1 MDSGARVPGV
11 SVPAGRR
18 LTAEYAAARVLV
30 DAATF
35 DDAAPHILE
44 AICTMVG
51 WQHGAMW
58 IVDHEADVLRCAE
71 IWTAPSVRFPE
82 FDAMSRGVRFA
93 RGIGLP
99 GRVWASG
106 EPVWIP
112 DVVRDSNFPR
122 AAVADREGLH
132 AAFGFPVLLN
142 GEVLSVMEFFSS
154 EIQEP
159 DESLLSTLTTVGNQI
174 GMFIGRRRAQ
184 EEVDQFFNL
193 SLDMLCIAGF
203 DGYFKR
209 INPVWHRV
217 LGWTETELLSQPYL
231 DFVHPDDRASTLAE
245 AGKLA
250 QGAEVVHFENRF
262 RHKDGTVRWLLWTSA
277 PFVEQR
283 LVYAA
288 AHDITDRK
296 AAEHTLEQ
304 YARDLEVAHGQLD
317 EQASHL
323 RQLVR
328 ELEISKHRAEQAA
341 DAKSA
346 FLANMSHEIRTPLNA
361 IVGMTALTLKT
372 RLSSEQE
379 EYLQIVK
386 SSAEALLVVINDIL
400 DFSKIEARRLDLEES
415 DFDLRETVGDAVK
428 LLALRAAEK
437 GIELAYDV
445 SPDVPEVLA
454 GDPGRIRQVLLN
466 VIGNAVKF
474 TAQGEVVARVT
485 LAEEAADHV
494 TLRFTVSDTGIGI
507 PRDKQEAVFEA
518 FTQADASTTRRF
530 GGTGLGL
537 AIARRLVELM
547 GGRIWLESVE
557 GLGSTFHFTAVLRRS
572 TASADALVARPAVLE
587 GLRVLVVDD
596 NSTNRRILNEML
608 ESWQMSPV
616 SVGDASS
623 AMEALSNAT
632 RDPFHAVITDCQM
645 PDVDGFALARRIKRH
660 RALRDTPVIMLT
672 SAGRPDIAARAR
684 KTGIDACLD
693 KPVKHSDLLDALA
706 SAFGVA
712 TRRGDAAA
720 RSSALPARRLHIL
733 VAEDNAVNRRVVTA
747 LLEKRGHLVRAVE
760 NGREALTAVE
770 REGGAFDVI
779 LMDVQMPEMG
789 GFDATRAIRVAE
801 GPAGPHVPIVALT
814 AHAMSG
820 DRERC
825 LAAGMDGYLT
835 KPIDEDNLIATV
847 ERFALTLRQAQGHP
861 EPSRGMS
868 EVEAPTFPHSDV
880 VFDETSA
887 LAHTGGDRKLLKQIV
902 GMFLADSA
910 ILMRKITRAVSRRDA
925 EALRLSAHALKGS
938 VATIGSPAGRDAAAR
953 LERMAKETEFD
964 HAPQACA
971 TLQGRL
977 DLLEEELVKAGL
989 TRRKPQAKGIRL
1001 RSPKATGASAFAK
1014 APADRRS
1021 SSGGGSARQGR
1032 KAKRAKDPRRR
1043 R

>member
-1 MDSGARVPGV
+1 MDSGTRVPGV

-18 LTAEYAAARVLV
+18 LTAEYATARVLV

-35 DDAAPHILE
+35 DEAAPHILE

-58 IVDHEADVLRCAE
+58 VVDREADVLRCAE
-71 IWTAPSVRFPE
+71 IWTASTGRFPK
-82 FDAMSRGVRFA
+82 FDAISRETRFPRGV
-93 RGIGLP
+93 GLP
-99 GRVWASG
+99 GRVWATG
-106 EPVWIP
+106 EPAWIP

-154 EIQEP
+154 EIEDP

-174 GMFIGRRRAQ
+174 GIFIGRRRAQ
-184 EEVDQFFNL
+184 EEVDRFFNL

-217 LGWTETELLSQPYL
+217 LGWTEAELLAQPYL
-231 DFVHPDDRASTLAE
+231 DLVHPDDRASTLAE

-250 QGAEVVHFENRF
+250 KGTEVVHFENRF

-288 AHDITDRK
+288 AHDITERK

-323 RQLVR
+323 RQLVK
-328 ELEISKHRAEQAA
+328 ELEISKHQAEQAA

-372 RLSSEQE
+372 RLSSEQQ
-379 EYLQIVK
+379 EYLEIVR

-445 SPDVPEVLA
+445 SPDVPVVVA

-474 TAQGEVVARVT
+474 TAEGEVVARVIV
-485 LAEEAADHV
+485 AEGAADRV
-494 TLRFTVSDTGIGI
+494 TLQFTVTDTGIGI

-557 GLGSTFHFTAVLRRS
+557 GHGSTFHFTAVLRRS
-572 TASADALVARPAVLE
+572 AASTDALVARPAAME

-596 NSTNRRILNEML
+596 NSTNRRILDEML

-623 AMEALSNAT
+623 AMRALSNAT

-645 PDVDGFALARRIKRH
+645 PDVDGFALARRIKRD
-660 RALRDTPVIMLT
+660 RALRNTPIIMLT

-684 KTGIDACLD
+684 KIGIDACLD

-706 SAFGVA
+706 SVFGVA
-712 TRRGDAAA
+712 TRRPFDSTGLSTKNRLAQGKVGATEGA
-720 RSSALPARRLHIL
+720 RPARPLHIL
-733 VAEDNAVNRRVVTA
+733 VAEDNAVNRTLVTK
-747 LLEKRGHLVRAVE
+747 LLEKRGHRIHAVE
-760 NGREALTAVE
+760 NGREALAAIE
-770 REGGAFDVI
+770 RHGDAFDVI

-789 GFDATRAIRVAE
+789 GLDATRAIRIGE
-801 GPAGPHVPIVALT
+801 GPPFDSASL
-814 AHAMSG
+814 
-820 DRERC
+820 
-825 LAAGMDGYLT
+825 
-835 KPIDEDNLIATV
+835 
-847 ERFALTLRQAQGHP
+847 AQGKP
-861 EPSRGMS
+861 
-868 EVEAPTFPHSDV
+868 
-880 VFDETSA
+880 
-887 LAHTGGDRKLLKQIV
+887 GD
-902 GMFLADSA
+902 M
-910 ILMRKITRAVSRRDA
+910 
-925 EALRLSAHALKGS
+925 
-938 VATIGSPAGRDAAAR
+938 
-953 LERMAKETEFD
+953 
-964 HAPQACA
+964 C
-971 TLQGRL
+971 
-977 DLLEEELVKAGL
+977 
-989 TRRKPQAKGIRL
+989 
-1001 RSPKATGASAFAK
+1001 
-1014 APADRRS
+1014 RS
-1021 SSGGGSARQGR
+1021 SR
-1032 KAKRAKDPRRR
+1032 
-1043 R
+1043 